1 MAPWPLVLYST
12 GRWATNTPFLASFV
26 VIHLPSLGSCE
37 TAAASMIWFLS
48 LVSSVVDLGGNDKTE
63 RELMNPL
70 TGIARTWVNDRMEGS
85 IDHKR
90 I

>member
-1 MAPWPLVLYST
+1 
-12 GRWATNTPFLASFV
+12 
-26 VIHLPSLGSCE
+26 
-37 TAAASMIWFLS
+37 MIWFLS
-48 LVSSVVDLGGNDKTE
+48 LVSSVVDLGGNDKIE

-70 TGIARTWVNDRMEGS
+70 TGIDRTWVNDRMEGS

>member
-1 MAPWPLVLYST
+1 M
-12 GRWATNTPFLASFV
+12 ASFV

-37 TAAASMIWFLS
+37 TAAAKMIWFLS
-48 LVSSVVDLGGNDKTE
+48 LVSSGVDLGGNDKTE
-63 RELMNPL
+63 RELIKPS
-70 TGIARTWVNDRMEGS
+70 TGMARTWVKDRIDGS